1 MQSFFFSIFRTTV
14 DLLPLEKEITHKML
28 LNFDGEYTN
37 VQTFFLLTISGTTL
51 LSTIY
56 NMDEQEL
63 EKKEIIM
70 KNKYV
75 SIKVRFK
82 YT

>member
-1 MQSFFFSIFRTTV
+1 
-14 DLLPLEKEITHKML
+14 ML

-56 NMDEQEL
+56 NMDEHEL
-63 EKKEIIM
+63 EKKETVM

-82 YT
+82 YI